1 MTSSVV
7 RRAAVLLLL
16 VALSP
21 LLARFYAQNER
32 LGSLPEAISA
42 GVTAHAVV
50 HAGTLDIA
58 PYYPPPDVPGGR
70 LYSVRPVGDRLY
82 SMQFVASSLTFAP
95 LFLPYRALPAEGFRL
110 RWRVFLAVAA
120 RLTTLTV
127 LLLAAWLLTLA
138 SIPRALAVTAIVA
151 LATPMRTIDAA
162 GLWEHTAAAFWL
174 VAGLA
179 LWSGTTRRPWLHPLA
194 GAALALATACRP
206 NLLPAALV
214 VVWSAARTERRGAV
228 AIATAATVA
237 AVGGLALFVN
247 WWLYGTLLGGR
258 QSIVAS
264 ITHTH
269 AVGSYFRFSPWNLLG
284 LLAAPSRGLF
294 VYSPVL
300 LFALPGLA
308 RSLRASA
315 PPAERLM
322 TVAGILVFGLYGFV
336 ATWWAGWGFG
346 PRYMVD
352 LLPFFA
358 LWLARAPLP
367 TRPMLAT
374 PVFII
379 ALAWSVAVHELGVR
393 AYPCG
398 WDSYPVNVDQAP
410 DRLWH
415 WHDTEIARCR
425 TALRRR

>member
-1 MTSSVV
+1 MAATTG
-7 RRAAVLLLL
+7 RRIVVLLLL
-16 VALSP
+16 AALSP
-21 LLARFYAQNER
+21 LLARFYARNER
-32 LGSLPEAISA
+32 LGSLPETISA

-58 PYYPPPDVPGGR
+58 PYYPPADAPGGR

-95 LFLPYRALPAEGFRL
+95 LFLPWRDLPAEGFRL

-120 RLTTLTV
+120 RLTTLTM
-127 LLLAAWLLTLA
+127 LLLAAWLLTAA
-138 SIPRALAVTAIVA
+138 SIPRALAVAAIIA
-151 LATPMRTIDAA
+151 LATPVRTIDAA
-162 GLWEHTAAAFWL
+162 GLWEHTSAALWL

-194 GAALALATACRP
+194 GAALAIATACRP

-214 VVWSAARTERRGAV
+214 VVWSAARADRRGP
-228 AIATAATVA
+228 IAATTAATVV
-237 AVGGLALFVN
+237 AVGGLALLVN

-258 QSIVAS
+258 ASIVAS

-269 AVGSYFRFSPWNLLG
+269 AVGSYFRFSPWNLVG
-284 LLAAPSRGLF
+284 LLVAPSRGLF

-300 LFALPGLA
+300 VFALPGLV

-315 PPAERLM
+315 PAPERLM
-322 TVAGILVFGLYGFV
+322 TVAGILVFVFYGFV
-336 ATWWAGWGFG
+336 ATWWAGWGYG

-352 LLPFFA
+352 LMPFFA
-358 LWLARAPLP
+358 LWLARTPLP
-367 TRPMLAT
+367 VRPVLTVPAFVLALSWSLAT
-374 PVFII
+374 F
-379 ALAWSVAVHELGVR
+379 ELGVR

-398 WDSYPVNVDQAP
+398 WDSSPVNVDQAP
-410 DRLWH
+410 ERLWS
-415 WHDTEIARCR
+415 WRDTEIARCWS
-425 TALRRR
+425 ALR